1 MAHTADGGRALV
13 VAHQDEGAL
22 GVQVQCPLQG
32 RKEGKEDVPET
43 IDGAGPVGD
52 EVPPT
57 GEQELQFGEVALAG
71 NDLREVGSHPGLFG
85 DDVSIT
91 GIGLELPRVGVAHT
105 LHGQGREVEDS
116 ADPSPTKRQKQRRA
130 APWLVDGPHRL
141 LRQGEDFVDQLKEV
155 DLVVFYPAG
164 EDLLSRSVEHV
175 SPVELFA
182 GVDADP
188 HLVVHE
194 HLHPSVAGDRVPVE
208 YSADGSLCS
217 ESWTSSP
224 ISMSG
229 RSLLERPRAIPFKPS
244 LAAEQNKPSSAPLGV
259 IQELYPNDKHNDKEQ
274 TMCRWLA
281 YSGSPI
287 LLEELLY
294 KPEHSLID
302 QSLHSRLGVET
313 TNGDGFGVGWYGPD
327 AQTPAVFHSIEPAW
341 NDRNLREVA
350 GHVQSPLF
358 LAHIRAST
366 GTAVQQTNCHPFRH
380 DRWLWVHNGLVRDFH
395 RVKRELALAVDES
408 LYPQMEGSTD
418 SEMLFYLALTFGLEE
433 NPPAAVERMVG
444 HVEEVGHRHGTEHP
458 IQMTIGTTDGSS
470 VWAFRYSSEG
480 KSRSLYYST
489 DMRSVREMYP
499 ERPRLQEASDE
510 TRIIVSEPIVDLP
523 GAWNEVPES
532 SYGVV
537 RDGEDELHEF
547 RPLR

>member
-1 MAHTADGGRALV
+1 
-13 VAHQDEGAL
+13 
-22 GVQVQCPLQG
+22 
-32 RKEGKEDVPET
+32 
-43 IDGAGPVGD
+43 
-52 EVPPT
+52 
-57 GEQELQFGEVALAG
+57 
-71 NDLREVGSHPGLFG
+71 
-85 DDVSIT
+85 
-91 GIGLELPRVGVAHT
+91 
-105 LHGQGREVEDS
+105 
-116 ADPSPTKRQKQRRA
+116 
-130 APWLVDGPHRL
+130 
-141 LRQGEDFVDQLKEV
+141 
-155 DLVVFYPAG
+155 
-164 EDLLSRSVEHV
+164 
-175 SPVELFA
+175 
-182 GVDADP
+182 
-188 HLVVHE
+188 
-194 HLHPSVAGDRVPVE
+194 
-208 YSADGSLCS
+208 
-217 ESWTSSP
+217 
-224 ISMSG
+224 
-229 RSLLERPRAIPFKPS
+229 
-244 LAAEQNKPSSAPLGV
+244 
-259 IQELYPNDKHNDKEQ
+259 
-274 TMCRWLA
+274 MCRWLA

-302 QSLHSRLGVET
+302 QSLHARLGVDT

-327 AQTPAVFHSIEPAW
+327 TETPAVFHSIEPAW

-380 DRWLWVHNGLVRDFH
+380 GRWLWVHNGLVRDFH